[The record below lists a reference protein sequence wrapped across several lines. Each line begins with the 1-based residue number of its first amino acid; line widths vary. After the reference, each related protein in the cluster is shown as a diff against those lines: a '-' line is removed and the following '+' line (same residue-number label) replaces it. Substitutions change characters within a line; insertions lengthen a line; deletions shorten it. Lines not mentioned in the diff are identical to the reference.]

1 MESSLCVS
9 IETLFQ
15 QTSLLHSRNIQRF
28 PSLRFEEMGIF
39 RFSTY
44 QYFVCH
50 THTPALSH
58 LVNVALY
65 SIGS

>member
-9 IETLFQ
+9 IEALFHK
-15 QTSLLHSRNIQRF
+15 TSLLHSRNIQQF

-44 QYFVCH
+44 QYFVYH
-50 THTPALSH
+50 KHTPAL
-58 LVNVALY
+58 LD
-65 SIGS
+65 

>member
-15 QTSLLHSRNIQRF
+15 QTSLLHSRNIQQF

-39 RFSTY
+39 TLIHIN
-44 QYFVCH
+44 V
-50 THTPALSH
+50 LSVTRIH
-58 LVNVALY
+58 LH
-65 SIGS
+65 SRIR